1 MTSPI
6 SNKITAFRFPLNT
19 GELFMILSGIIIVI
33 TTINMFQDFWEA
45 KRSGYSFH
53 FSESLLFKI
62 VWILYIP
69 IIMVLYQKL
78 KSETHISYTKTALFI
93 ILPITVHLIMLPF
106 IATILSL
113 FFYQG
118 RYDLFKFFSY
128 TLTHDFS
135 IAVLIYAGFVLGY
148 QYLPVRKPD
157 AVYTEKVT
165 ASPTFVIHNGKDNMI
180 IHTEDIIQITS
191 ATPYVSIH
199 LENKRYLH
207 SETLKSML
215 EQLDDQIFIRV
226 HKSAVVNLSKIR
238 SFKSRLNGDYDLQM
252 TDGTLV
258 RLSRTYASEFKKR
271 FTTGTSGQLTN
282 SSG

>member
-6 SNKITAFRFPLNT
+6 SNKITPFRFPLNT

-62 VWILYIP
+62 VWVLYIP

-148 QYLPVRKPD
+148 QYLPVQKPD
-157 AVYTEKVT
+157 AVYTEKATV
-165 ASPTFVIHNGKDNMI
+165 SSTFVIHNGKDNVI

-215 EQLDDQIFIRV
+215 EQLDDQVFIRV

>member
-6 SNKITAFRFPLNT
+6 SNKITPFRFPLNT

-157 AVYTEKVT
+157 AVYTEKAT

>member
-6 SNKITAFRFPLNT
+6 SNKITTFRFPLNT
-19 GELFMILSGIIIVI
+19 GKLFMILSGIIIVI
-33 TTINMFQDFWEA
+33 TTINIFQDFWEA

-157 AVYTEKVT
+157 AVYTEKATV
-165 ASPTFVIHNGKDNMI
+165 SPTFVIHNGKDNVI

-226 HKSAVVNLSKIR
+226 HKSAVINLSKIR

>member
-6 SNKITAFRFPLNT
+6 SNKITPFRFPLNT

-33 TTINMFQDFWEA
+33 TTINIFQDFWEA

-78 KSETHISYTKTALFI
+78 KSETHISYKKTALFI

-157 AVYTEKVT
+157 AVYTEKAT
-165 ASPTFVIHNGKDNMI
+165 ASPTFVIHNGKDNVI

-215 EQLDDQIFIRV
+215 EQLDDQIFIRA

>member
-6 SNKITAFRFPLNT
+6 SNKITPFRFPLNT

-62 VWILYIP
+62 VWVLYIP

-157 AVYTEKVT
+157 AVYTEKATV
-165 ASPTFVIHNGKDNMI
+165 SPTFVIHNGKDNVI

-215 EQLDDQIFIRV
+215 EQLDDQVFIRV

>member
-6 SNKITAFRFPLNT
+6 SNKITPFRFPLNT
-19 GELFMILSGIIIVI
+19 GKLFMILSGIIIVI

-135 IAVLIYAGFVLGY
+135 IAVFIYAGFVLGY
-148 QYLPVRKPD
+148 QYLPVRKPN
-157 AVYTEKVT
+157 AVYTEKATV
-165 ASPTFVIHNGKDNMI
+165 SPTFVIHNGKDNVI

-226 HKSAVVNLSKIR
+226 HKSTVVNFSKIR

>member
-6 SNKITAFRFPLNT
+6 SNKITPFRFPLNT

-128 TLTHDFS
+128 TLTHDFF
-135 IAVLIYAGFVLGY
+135 IAVLIYAGFVLCY

-157 AVYTEKVT
+157 AVYTEKAT
-165 ASPTFVIHNGKDNMI
+165 ISPTFVIHNGKDNVI

-215 EQLDDQIFIRV
+215 EQLDDQVFIRV